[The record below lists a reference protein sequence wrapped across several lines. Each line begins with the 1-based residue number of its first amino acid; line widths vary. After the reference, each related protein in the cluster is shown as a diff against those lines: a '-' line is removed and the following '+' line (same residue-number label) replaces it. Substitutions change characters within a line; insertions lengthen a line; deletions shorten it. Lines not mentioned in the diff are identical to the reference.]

1 MVYII
6 RNGEFEVNKKFKKE
20 EVKSFDMSKLIGI
33 QKNKDSKSHSDMK
46 RGSDKAGMKT
56 SNVHGSQIQIAGR
69 QRNIETFKLALLGP
83 GQMFG
88 EEDVVQERNF
98 SSTVVCRSNQGLLF
112 CKLKGNEECWRI
124 ILNQIKN
131 KDK

>member
-33 QKNKDSKSHSDMK
+33 QKTKESKSQSEMK
-46 RGSDKAGMKT
+46 RGTDQKKST
-56 SNVHGSQIQIAGR
+56 HVHGSQIQIAGR

-83 GQMFG
+83 G
-88 EEDVVQERNF
+88 
-98 SSTVVCRSNQGLLF
+98 
-112 CKLKGNEECWRI
+112 
-124 ILNQIKN
+124 
-131 KDK
+131 